1 MMALLKLLQH
11 LPTSAAIMEAKIQ
24 PAKRGRIGKNTN
36 GSKEQGIGK

>member
-1 MMALLKLLQH
+1 MALLKQWQH
-11 LPTSAAIMEAKIQ
+11 LPTSAGTMAAKIQ